1 MTFFLATTQ
10 QSRANATGEEWTKG
24 AYILCNLLLGCSQ
37 LVFHYYEIC
46 LKVDF
51 SRYFCVKVP
60 QLQPKKNERFLVQ
73 CSSITNLVLKQI
85 FLEKK
90 TKPDN
95 QCVLQNNISRTL
107 IVIYE
112 SRDLPCSHV
121 QVRHFFFFFLLL
133 IFVFWQ
139 HSHKCHVDEDNH
151 YFPNEGQGATNIGDD
166 EQCPSVLWWNIIL
179 LRITRKEGN
188 RWK

>member
-1 MTFFLATTQ
+1 MTFFLAITQ
-10 QSRANATGEEWTKG
+10 QSRANATGGEWKKG
-24 AYILCNLLLGCSQ
+24 AYIVCNILLGCSL
-37 LVFHYYEIC
+37 LVFHDYQRC

-51 SRYFCVKVP
+51 SSYFCVKIP
-60 QLQPKKNERFLVQ
+60 QLQPKKNERFR
-73 CSSITNLVLKQI
+73 CNGSSITNLVLKQ
-85 FLEKK
+85 FFRNK

-95 QCVLQNNISRTL
+95 QRVLQNNISRTL

-133 IFVFWQ
+133 FFVFQ
-139 HSHKCHVDEDNH
+139 QYSHKCHVDEDNH

-166 EQCPSVLWWNIIL
+166 EQCPSVLWWNVIL